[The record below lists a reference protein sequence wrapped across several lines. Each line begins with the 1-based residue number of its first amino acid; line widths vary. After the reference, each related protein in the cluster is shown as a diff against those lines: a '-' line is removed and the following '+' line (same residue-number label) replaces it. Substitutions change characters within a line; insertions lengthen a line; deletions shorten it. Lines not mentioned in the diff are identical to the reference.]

1 MTANPAI
8 EISGLRKVFR
18 LYPDLVT
25 SRIKQN
31 VLFWNTYYREKVALD
46 DINVRV
52 DKGEVIGVIGPNGA
66 GKTTLLKI
74 IAGISYPTKGRVTV
88 NGRVAAVLALGLG
101 FHPRLTGLQNIDLGC
116 MMLGMSREEARQK
129 RDWIIDF
136 SELGQYIDS
145 PMTSYSTGM
154 RARLSFAVAACQE
167 PEILIV
173 DEALA
178 TGDVR
183 FVQKCI
189 DRIHSITRSGTT
201 ALFVSHN
208 IWSIKRLTNRCILIA
223 DGKIADDGDTAA
235 VCDRYYEVMLKNEP
249 LLSGPA
255 GGPKAEFVGTG
266 EVRLVGTSL
275 LNAAGTS
282 AELIGAGEPA
292 CLLLDLDAGDTPKQV
307 VLSVGIKRMDGIST
321 TNILGMAG
329 GVLNERYEFAEPAF
343 DLQQGISTVKIGF
356 SPLLL
361 APGDYSVDLQIFNA
375 KNCSGFT
382 SDQQYYFKTRII
394 EFGVRRLGNP
404 NRAIV
409 YYQPAS
415 VEVMSGKA
423 NSAA

>member
-1 MTANPAI
+1 MSPPAI
-8 EISGLRKVFR
+8 EISNLRKVFR
-18 LYPDLVT
+18 LYPDLVA

-31 VLFWNTYYREKVALD
+31 LLFWKTYYREKIALD
-46 DINVRV
+46 DINIRINN
-52 DKGEVIGVIGPNGA
+52 GEVVGIIGPNGA

-74 IAGISYPTKGRVTV
+74 IAGISYPTEGSVTI

-129 RDWIIDF
+129 RDWIVDF

-145 PMTSYSTGM
+145 PITSYSTGM

-223 DGKIADDGDTAA
+223 DGKIADDGDTSA

-255 GGPKAEFVGTG
+255 GGLATGFVGTG
-266 EVRLVGTSL
+266 EVRLIRCSL
-275 LNAAGTS
+275 LNADGIS
-282 AELIGAGEPA
+282 AELINAGEPA
-292 CLLLDLDAGDTPKQV
+292 SLLLDLDAGDTSKQV
-307 VLSVGIKRMDGIST
+307 VLSLGIKRMDGIST
-321 TNILGMAG
+321 TNVLSMAG
-329 GVLNERYEFAEPAF
+329 GVLNERQEFVEPAF
-343 DLQQGISTVKIGF
+343 ELQQGISTVKIGF

-361 APGDYSVDLQIFNA
+361 APGDYSVDLQIFDA
-375 KNCSGFT
+375 KNCSGYT

-415 VEVMSGKA
+415 AEVISGKA
-423 NSAA
+423 GSAF

>member
-1 MTANPAI
+1 MAKPAI
-8 EISGLRKVFR
+8 EISSLRKVFR
-18 LYPDLVT
+18 LYPDLVA

-46 DINVRV
+46 DINIGVN
-52 DKGEVIGVIGPNGA
+52 KGEVVGVIGPNGA

-74 IAGISYPTKGRVTV
+74 IAGISYPTQGRVTV

-116 MMLGMSREEARQK
+116 MMLGMSREEARKK

-136 SELGQYIDS
+136 SELGKYIES

-178 TGDVR
+178 TGDIR

-223 DGKIADDGDTAA
+223 DGKIADDGDTGA
-235 VCDRYYEVMLKNEP
+235 VCDHYYEVMLKDET
-249 LLSGPA
+249 LQSSQASGSTRS
-255 GGPKAEFVGTG
+255 FVGTG
-266 EVRLVGTSL
+266 EVRLVRARF
-275 LNAAGTS
+275 LNAVGVK
-282 AELIGAGEPA
+282 AELVGAGEPA
-292 CLLLDLDAGDTPKQV
+292 SLLLDLDTGDRPKQV
-307 VLSVGIKRMDGIST
+307 VLAIGIKRLDGIST
-321 TNILGMAG
+321 TNVLGMAG
-329 GVLNERYEFAEPAF
+329 GVLNEKHEFVEPSF
-343 DLQQGISTVKIGF
+343 DLPPGVSTVKVCF

-361 APGDYSVDLQIFNA
+361 GPGDYSVDLQIFDA

-382 SDQQYYFKTRII
+382 SDQQYYFKTRIV

-415 VEVMSGKA
+415 IEVIAGKA
-423 NSAA
+423 SGAL

>member
-1 MTANPAI
+1 MSVPAI
-8 EISGLRKVFR
+8 EISNLRKVFR
-18 LYPDLVT
+18 LYPDLVA

-46 DINVRV
+46 DVNVRIN
-52 DKGEVIGVIGPNGA
+52 KGEVVGVIGPNGA

-74 IAGISYPTKGRVTV
+74 IAGISYPSEGKVTV

-116 MMLGMSREEARQK
+116 MMLGMSREEARKK

-136 SELGQYIDS
+136 SEVGQYVDS

-223 DGKIADDGDTAA
+223 DGKIADDGDTGT
-235 VCDRYYEVMLKNEP
+235 VCDHYYEVMLKNETLRSRP
-249 LLSGPA
+249 ASGSTSS
-255 GGPKAEFVGTG
+255 FVGTG
-266 EVRLVGTSL
+266 EVRLVRGRF
-275 LNAAGTS
+275 LNAAGVT
-282 AELIGAGEPA
+282 AELVGAGEPA
-292 CLLLDLDAGDTPKQV
+292 SLVLDLDAGDTPKEV
-307 VLSVGIKRMDGIST
+307 VLAIGIKRLDGISA
-321 TNILGMAG
+321 TNVLGMAG
-329 GVLNERYEFAEPAF
+329 GALNERHEFVEPSF
-343 DLQQGISTVKIGF
+343 DLRPGRSTVKVFF

-361 APGDYSVDLQIFNA
+361 APGDYSIDLQIFDA

-382 SDQQYYFKTRII
+382 SDQQYYFKTRIV

-415 VEVMSGKA
+415 VEVIAEQASGA
-423 NSAA
+423 F